1 MERLDHQAAFTIVV
15 LYYPIP
21 GLVKVDS
28 GVPSALD
35 RTSYITMLRLIAL
48 YCVVLYCIALCFIHY
63 LICIQHNAM
72 QCNYLICPRSGEL
85 RTQKLKSHLVRS
97 RSLNV
102 LHLKPRVG
110 Q

>member
-28 GVPSALD
+28 GVPSVLD

-72 QCNYLICPRSGEL
+72 QCNTAQHNTMQCNTAQHNTMQS
-85 RTQKLKSHLVRS
+85 
-97 RSLNV
+97 NAAW
-102 LHLKPRVG
+102 
-110 Q
+110 

>member
-28 GVPSALD
+28 GVPSVLD

-48 YCVVLYCIALCFIHY
+48 YCVVLYCIALYCVGLY
-63 LICIQHNAM
+63 CIA
-72 QCNYLICPRSGEL
+72 
-85 RTQKLKSHLVRS
+85 
-97 RSLNV
+97 
-102 LHLKPRVG
+102 LHFVVIII
-110 Q
+110 